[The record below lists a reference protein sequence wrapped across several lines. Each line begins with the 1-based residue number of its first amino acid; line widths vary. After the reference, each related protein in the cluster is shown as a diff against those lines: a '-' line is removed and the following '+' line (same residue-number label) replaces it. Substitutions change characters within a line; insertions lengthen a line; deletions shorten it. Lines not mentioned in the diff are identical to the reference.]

1 MICIDSVL
9 HTRQDAETEEKELS
23 KTVPEVNDI
32 SI

>member
-1 MICIDSVL
+1 MICIESVL

-23 KTVPEVNDI
+23 TTVPEANDI